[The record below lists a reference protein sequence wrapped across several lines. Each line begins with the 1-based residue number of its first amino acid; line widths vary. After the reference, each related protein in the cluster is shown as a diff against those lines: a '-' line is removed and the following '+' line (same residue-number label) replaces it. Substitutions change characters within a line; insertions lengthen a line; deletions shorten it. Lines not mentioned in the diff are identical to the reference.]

1 MGPQPL
7 LEISMIKNIRHT
19 GIVVDNLEES
29 LSFYTGKLGFSIS
42 KKMNES
48 GPFIEEILGLEN
60 LAVTTVKMSLGNQMI
75 ELLDFASHKQE
86 PIQRTITSIG
96 PTHVAF
102 TVDNL
107 DQVVND
113 FRRDGVEFLSAP
125 AVSPDGYAKVAF
137 CVAPEG
143 TYIELVELLNE

>member
-1 MGPQPL
+1 MGSQSI

-19 GIVVDNLEES
+19 GIVVENLEES
-29 LSFYTGKLGFSIS
+29 LRFYTSKLGFSVS
-42 KKMNES
+42 KQMDES

-75 ELLDFASHKQE
+75 ELLDFVSHKQE
-86 PIQRTITSIG
+86 PVQRTITSIG

-102 TVDNL
+102 TVEDL
-107 DQVVND
+107 DQVVKD

-137 CVAPEG
+137 CLAPEG
-143 TYIELVELLNE
+143 TYIELVELLDA